1 MSLLGNAEQL
11 PQQFDSHSSSIHDA
25 SSSPAALNLTNDAQH
40 SLQQPILSS
49 TSQTGWDKTAN
60 AQLALHH
67 SDTTQHAHDAMGQQ
81 DMQPDLLLPEE
92 PLSPHML
99 DSILN
104 MPALSFDSSQH
115 VHVDDMFPE
124 TPQSHQQQ
132 QNSGSYHFHSFGQQ
146 HPKNVFEAGP
156 DHNLQPRH
164 PFPVMSA
171 SMGDLQW
178 ADSCPVPVTVPNVI
192 RKTSSD
198 STIE

>member
-1 MSLLGNAEQL
+1 MHG
-11 PQQFDSHSSSIHDA
+11 A
-25 SSSPAALNLTNDAQH
+25 SSRPVSLDLTSDAQH
-40 SLQQPILSS
+40 SLQQSIL
-49 TSQTGWDKTAN
+49 TLISQTGMDETAN
-60 AQLALHH
+60 AQLALLQPDITQQAHH
-67 SDTTQHAHDAMGQQ
+67 GGQQ
-81 DMQPDLLLPEE
+81 VMQPDLLSPEE

-115 VHVDDMFPE
+115 VHIDDIFPE

-132 QNSGSYHFHSFGQQ
+132 QPSGSYHFHSLEQQ
-146 HPKNVFEAGP
+146 HFQNTLEAGYEQ
-156 DHNLQPRH
+156 NLQPCH
-164 PFPVMSA
+164 SFPMASA

-178 ADSCPVPVTVPNVI
+178 ADSCPAPMTVPNVI